1 MHVQVVL
8 ISWMYMMINTR
19 LEMMCRLAEGYFK
32 NPESYAG
39 LSSVVAMIRQSGA
52 TSAAEF
58 RDKITKEL
66 END

>member
-1 MHVQVVL
+1 
-8 ISWMYMMINTR
+8 MMIINTR

-39 LSSVVAMIRQSGA
+39 LSSVVEMVRQSGA

-58 RDKITKEL
+58 REKLTKEL
-66 END
+66 EDDK